1 MTSTATRRVDRTRA
15 VTAARAVLAAVFAL
29 VVTLSAD
36 ALGKADTD
44 DAVAAASLAF
54 GAFAVLHGLVIAF
67 GTTSVPTSTGRL
79 LQGGRAGVAVLF
91 GLLALLLSHAGLGA
105 LLLVVTVAFLLT
117 GVLELLLG
125 VRRPDVSASS
135 RDRVAMGVLS
145 LVVGVLLSLFPPDV
159 TVVVGV
165 LAAWAAV
172 SAVYLGIAAVSLG
185 TGHRR

>member
-1 MTSTATRRVDRTRA
+1 MCIRDR
-15 VTAARAVLAAVFAL
+15 
-29 VVTLSAD
+29 
-36 ALGKADTD
+36 
-44 DAVAAASLAF
+44 
-54 GAFAVLHGLVIAF
+54 
-67 GTTSVPTSTGRL
+67 
-79 LQGGRAGVAVLF
+79 
-91 GLLALLLSHAGLGA
+91 LALLLSHAGLGA